1 VHYVADALL
10 GKIPPG
16 DQSSNGHFLFLIR
29 LSPETS
35 MLAFVTFF
43 QETFFSLFRR
53 KKRKKAKIS
62 QSKGL
67 EKRQRRVGLRLWR
80 EGGDKEE
87 RG

>member
-1 VHYVADALL
+1 MHYVADALL

-43 QETFFSLFRR
+43 QETFFSLSPKKKKKSENFSIKGSGETAEKSRIKTLERVRR
-53 KKRKKAKIS
+53 
-62 QSKGL
+62 
-67 EKRQRRVGLRLWR
+67 
-80 EGGDKEE
+80 
-87 RG
+87 

>member
-43 QETFFSLFRR
+43 QETFFFSFAEKKE
-53 KKRKKAKIS
+53 KKRKF
-62 QSKGL
+62 L
-67 EKRQRRVGLRLWR
+67 NQRVWR
-80 EGGDKEE
+80 NGGEE
-87 RG
+87 SD